1 MCGNCLRNQRYDSRV
16 SFIFNLFSDWLIT
29 KLFSQSFPELTAE
42 EVAETYSEDMSSIS
56 NALRA
61 ATLPSLNLPAQSS
74 DSNYYQQLD
83 LSALISTRREHET
96 KRSAKSTRIKV
107 VDDSEVDPSDAPE
120 KPISM
125 RRQILKA
132 INETLREDQQKRIN
146 TGANRLNTWT
156 STNKLSAPGGRSA
169 EQVESLQG
177 NSLNAELAA
186 GARAAQVREKDR
198 DLQNPSVTQFSR
210 LSPRVERHSPM
221 LLEPLSLNPMGS
233 VMLL

>member
-1 MCGNCLRNQRYDSRV
+1 M
-16 SFIFNLFSDWLIT
+16 
-29 KLFSQSFPELTAE
+29 KPFSQSFPELMAE
-42 EVAETYSEDMSSIS
+42 EVAETYSKDMSSIS
-56 NALRA
+56 NALWA
-61 ATLPSLNLPAQSS
+61 ATLPSLNLPTQSS

-83 LSALISTRREHET
+83 LSPLISTCCEHET
-96 KRSAKSTRIKV
+96 KQSPKSTRIKV
-107 VDDSEVDPSDAPE
+107 VDDSEVDPSDTPE

-125 RRQILKA
+125 RHQILKA
-132 INETLREDQQKRIN
+132 INETLCEDQQKQIN
-146 TGANRLNTWT
+146 MGVNRLNTWT
-156 STNKLSAPGGRSA
+156 STNKLSVPGGHSA

-186 GARAAQVREKDR
+186 GAQAAQVCEKDQ

-210 LSPRVERHSPM
+210 LSLCIERHSPM